1 MLSQSTIRIQQSTP
15 STTSPL
21 QSAMFQRDDTI
32 VAVATPPGRGGIG
45 VVRISG
51 PEAASIALAMT
62 GRRDPF
68 TPRHA
73 TLTHVKSSTASP
85 ASIDR
90 VVVTFFPAPHSYTGE
105 DVAEISAHGS
115 PVLLRAIVSE
125 GMRQGARLAE
135 PGEFTLRAYLNERI
149 DLVQAEAVRD
159 LVNAVTPLQARAAFD
174 QLEGTLTASIREID
188 RRLLELTARLEAS
201 LDFPDE
207 GYHFVEGHAA
217 AGEIATVAS
226 QIGVLLQSGERG
238 RLIREGLHVV
248 LAGRPNTGKSSL
260 FNALAGAGRAI
271 VTDVPGTTRDL
282 LTEVVD
288 VDGVPVTIVDTAGA
302 RLAPGDA
309 IEAEGIARAQ
319 AAREIASVVVLLL
332 DGSQPLTSDDHA
344 LLEDT
349 SRLPRVVAINKSDLP
364 EAWTPEDLQAS
375 TLKVSVLTGAGL
387 AELRSAVLQA
397 SVSAE
402 NLRDAPGV
410 TNIRHIELLTRA
422 REALQRAEAAATAGS
437 PEEFVLA
444 DLTEARTLLE
454 EVTGTRTPDDLLA
467 HIFASFCIGK

>member
-1 MLSQSTIRIQQSTP
+1 
-15 STTSPL
+15 
-21 QSAMFQRDDTI
+21 MFQRDDTI
-32 VAVATPPGRGGIG
+32 VAIATPPGRGGIG
-45 VVRISG
+45 VVRVSG
-51 PEAASIALAMT
+51 PGAASIAQAMT
-62 GRRDPF
+62 GRRDAF

-73 TLTHVKSSTASP
+73 TLTHVKSSGAT

-90 VVVTFFPAPHSYTGE
+90 VVITFFPAPHSYTGD

-125 GMRQGARLAE
+125 AMRQGARLAE
-135 PGEFTLRAYLNERI
+135 PGEFTLRAYLNGRI

-174 QLEGTLTASIREID
+174 QLEGTLTADIRDID
-188 RRLLELTARLEAS
+188 RHLLDLTARLEAS

-207 GYHFVEGHAA
+207 GYHFVEGSAA
-217 AGEIATVAS
+217 ASEIAAVAS
-226 QIGVLLQSGERG
+226 QIEALLDTAGRG

-288 VDGVPVTIVDTAGA
+288 IAGVPVTIVDTAGA

-309 IEAEGIARAQ
+309 IEAEGIARAH
-319 AAREIASVVVLLL
+319 AARQIASVVVLLL
-332 DGSQPLTSDDHA
+332 DGSKPLTSDDHA
-344 LLEDT
+344 LLEET
-349 SRLPRVVAINKSDLP
+349 SRVPRVIAVNKCDLP
-364 EAWTPEDLQAS
+364 EAWPPASIQAS
-375 TLKVSVLTGAGL
+375 ALKVSVSTGAGL
-387 AELRSAVLQA
+387 DELREALLTA
-397 SVSAE
+397 IAGGD
-402 NLRDAPGV
+402 LRDVPAV
-410 TNIRHIELLTRA
+410 TNIRHIELMTRA
-422 REALQRAEAAATAGS
+422 REALRRAQAAATENA

-454 EVTGTRTPDDLLA
+454 AVTGTRTADDLLG
-467 HIFASFCIGK
+467 HIFSSFCIGK